1 MHIKYIETSLLSKH
15 SFYSYISILFITF
28 KNNINN
34 LNIRV
39 NYLEKKKYLDFKQED
54 LIDLFV
60 VILLY
65 GCWTGKSQRYNT
77 F

>member
-39 NYLEKKKYLDFKQED
+39 NYLEKKKYLDF
-54 LIDLFV
+54 
-60 VILLY
+60 
-65 GCWTGKSQRYNT
+65 
-77 F
+77 